1 MELAAFIDDLRSA
14 YVQEFVATFS
24 REKAKNAGFFA
35 EIGFKIT
42 GPVHKGLYIVDFVRR
57 VEGSD
62 TVVELGETPKTFR
75 GPASFSSDA
84 MSVVFDSVSW
94 DAVEVSAEPSIIW
107 SQDFEAWFE
116 RWLDAEKTPKD
127 GEVVTGII
135 HSVAIKDGGIQ
146 IDFGTAP
153 AEAALEFIE
162 LARENGAQ
170 SIHFENARE

>member
-24 REKAKNAGFFA
+24 REKAKNAGFYS

-42 GPVHKGLYIVDFVRR
+42 GPVHKGLYVVDFVRR
-57 VEGSD
+57 AEGSD

-75 GPASFSSDA
+75 GPASFESDGL
-84 MSVVFDSVSW
+84 SVEFDSVSW
-94 DAVEVSAEPSIIW
+94 DAVEVSAEPSIVW

-116 RWLDAEKTPKD
+116 RWLDAEKTPND

-135 HSVAIKDGGIQ
+135 HSVAITNSGLQ

-153 AEAALEFIE
+153 PEAALELIE
-162 LARENGAQ
+162 LLRHNGAR
-170 SIHFENARE
+170 SVHIENARE